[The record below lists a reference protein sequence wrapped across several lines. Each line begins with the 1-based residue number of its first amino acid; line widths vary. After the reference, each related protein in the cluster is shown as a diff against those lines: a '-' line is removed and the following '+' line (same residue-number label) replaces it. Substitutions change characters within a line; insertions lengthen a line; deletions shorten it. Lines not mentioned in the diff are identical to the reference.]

1 MYRLHRK
8 INTISSLASK
18 RSHFFFTESTI
29 SAQKGR
35 IIIMIKRAGEMSPS
49 SIAYKL
55 SLTRATVTQQINELE
70 QDGYILKVED
80 KEDKRKILLL
90 LTEKGENEFIFIDK
104 TITQIEKDISDI
116 YTKEEQKQ
124 FDELLSK
131 GISYYEKVTKGAN
144 N

>member
-18 RSHFFFTESTI
+18 RAHFFFCQSRI

-35 IIIMIKRAGEMSPS
+35 IIIMIKRAGKMSPS
-49 SIAYKL
+49 CIANKM

-70 QDGYILKVED
+70 QEGYISKVED
-80 KEDKRKILLL
+80 INDKRKVVVR
-90 LTEKGENEFIFIDK
+90 LTEKGENEFIFIDR
-104 TITQIEKDISDI
+104 TITKIEKDINSI

-124 FDELLSK
+124 FDELLTK
-131 GISYYEKVTKGAN
+131 GIKYYKEVTKGAN